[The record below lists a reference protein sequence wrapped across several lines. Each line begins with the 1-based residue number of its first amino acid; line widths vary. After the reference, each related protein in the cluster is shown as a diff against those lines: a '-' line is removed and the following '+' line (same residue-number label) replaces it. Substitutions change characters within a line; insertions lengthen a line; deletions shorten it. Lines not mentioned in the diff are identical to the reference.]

1 MRLRWRNLKLRWLVA
16 LALCAATMPIQA
28 AQWLPVTAQEL
39 QMTDEPQAPKASA
52 VLLYRQVDRD
62 DNISE
67 ERDYLRVKILTEE
80 GRQYANVELVF
91 DSTWESILDIE
102 ARTIRPRLIAR
113 DERTTAVFK
122 RVSR

>member
-1 MRLRWRNLKLRWLVA
+1 
-16 LALCAATMPIQA
+16 MPIQA